1 MINDIGN
8 NIKRSKQVKVCSSVL
23 YSTHVNLPRGKPG
36 LYAPMKVR
44 YKFNIA
50 FLKGSLIK
58 GPFTKAFTATFFK
71 NPLTVSRYRY
81 IEGSYEMF
89 ASAGCPFHRK
99 YNFFPRFFSSIIQN
113 PTRQFKF
120 KIVKL

>member
-8 NIKRSKQVKVCSSVL
+8 HIKRSKQVKVRGSVL

-58 GPFTKAFTATFFK
+58 GAFTKAFTATFF
-71 NPLTVSRYRY
+71 
-81 IEGSYEMF
+81 
-89 ASAGCPFHRK
+89 
-99 YNFFPRFFSSIIQN
+99 
-113 PTRQFKF
+113 
-120 KIVKL
+120 

>member
-1 MINDIGN
+1 MVSGTSCIFVIFFQSIWTSKRKEDKIIINRGFHAFILLRLQYIITKRHLQLMINDIGN

-36 LYAPMKVR
+36 LFAPMKVR

-58 GPFTKAFTATFFK
+58 GAFTKAFTATFF
-71 NPLTVSRYRY
+71 
-81 IEGSYEMF
+81 
-89 ASAGCPFHRK
+89 
-99 YNFFPRFFSSIIQN
+99 
-113 PTRQFKF
+113 
-120 KIVKL
+120 